1 MRMDCDETMS
11 AEYGLV
17 MIDISV
23 DRPADIEFNVVLMD
37 QCMPVMGRLEA
48 TSRVHTT

>member
-1 MRMDCDETMS
+1 MDCDETETMR
-11 AEYGLV
+11 AENGLV

-23 DRPADIEFNVVLMD
+23 DRPADIEFNMVLMD